1 MEILVSN
8 RKDYSYEKLNEV
20 FILDS
25 SSPSGLSW
33 KEYRWV
39 GWKGQILAAKQGTSA
54 GYKRYK
60 QDGTGVGWCV
70 KLKGVAMLAHRVV
83 WVLYHGYIE
92 PELIVDHLDGD
103 PFNNTVSN
111 LRKTTIRINNRNQRL
126 PKNNSTGVI
135 GVGFTKDKYGV
146 INGYRVHWSDITGKD
161 RTKRFS
167 FCKYPDELLAFE
179 AAKAFRLK
187 IIDEMN
193 LDGAGYS
200 DRHGSPTIE
209 NLA

>member
-1 MEILVSN
+1 VSIYD
-8 RKDYSYEKLNEV
+8 KKELEKL
-20 FILDS
+20 FIVDHT
-25 SSPSGLSW
+25 SPSGLVW
-33 KEYRWV
+33 KENRW
-39 GWKGQILAAKQGTSA
+39 GGKFKQILKAKA
-54 GYKRYK
+54 GDMAGSKLFK
-60 QDGTGVGWCV
+60 IDGTPIAWHVNYNGG
-70 KLKGVAMLAHRVV
+70 KLLAHRVV
-83 WVLYHGYIE
+83 WVLYYGYIE
-92 PELIVDHLDGD
+92 PELIIDHLDGD

-167 FCKYPDELLAFE
+167 FCKYPDELSAFK

-187 IIDEMN
+187 IIEEMN
-193 LDGAGYS
+193 LEGAGYS
-200 DRHGSPTIE
+200 DRHGSHAVE
-209 NLA
+209 NLT